1 MFSTQAELAKLF
13 DLLGGQL
20 TCSVFCTD
28 AQDIALPLQQ
38 LLQEKAGRIVVN
50 GVPTGVSV
58 DHAMQH
64 GGPYP
69 ASSDARFSA
78 VGTDSILRFTK
89 EVCWQFH
96 H

>member
-1 MFSTQAELAKLF
+1 M
-13 DLLGGQL
+13 
-20 TCSVFCTD
+20 
-28 AQDIALPLQQ
+28 
-38 LLQEKAGRIVVN
+38 LQEKAGRIIIN

-78 VGTDSILRFTK
+78 VGTDSLLRFTK
-89 EVCWQFH
+89 EVCWQLQH
-96 H
+96 